1 MPSVPL
7 KRRLAA
13 IMATDVVG
21 YSRLME
27 SDEETTLALVK
38 AIHSDVV
45 EPNIERN
52 GGRIFKLI
60 GDGTLSVFDSV
71 TGAVECA
78 MAIQGELVN
87 GTGEGA
93 RPAIR
98 IGINLADVL
107 VDGSDM
113 FGDGVNVASRIEA
126 NALPGGI
133 CVTDGV
139 YHQIATRLGG
149 EFVAGGEKRLK
160 NIERPVR
167 VWHWQPRRTGPIP
180 AAHSRLTKRRRRG
193 ARKKSSCEL
202 HQGPHPL
209 PAGRILQGW

>member
-27 SDEETTLALVK
+27 SDEEATLALVK

-78 MAIQGELVN
+78 MAIQ
-87 GTGEGA
+87 
-93 RPAIR
+93 
-98 IGINLADVL
+98 
-107 VDGSDM
+107 
-113 FGDGVNVASRIEA
+113 
-126 NALPGGI
+126 
-133 CVTDGV
+133 
-139 YHQIATRLGG
+139 
-149 EFVAGGEKRLK
+149 
-160 NIERPVR
+160 
-167 VWHWQPRRTGPIP
+167 
-180 AAHSRLTKRRRRG
+180 
-193 ARKKSSCEL
+193 
-202 HQGPHPL
+202 
-209 PAGRILQGW
+209 